1 MINMKHFSLDN
12 FSDFFVVC
20 ESATEP
26 NYGFEMISDKSE
38 NGVRFLRFKACLQ
51 TFDTR
56 NRNRRLWHSKF
67 MKIMMN
73 AKEVTELLRNGG
85 VPCESGHPIPPTGT
99 ASIERI
105 LTIDPNNISHV
116 CKKYEWPSDNRM
128 DGIIETID
136 DGDGPGEKFRRNIL
150 QGLPVSFSTRSVI
163 PQRKNMD
170 GSIDQTGVGRYVCSD
185 RVFVPSHED
194 AYMDK
199 SFPVK
204 DVCKKDTF
212 ETVMEGFTSFLY
224 DHSEKIKR
232 ITDGMDPAME
242 SAAMT
247 EDGLFTV
254 PTTEGRV
261 YISPETEHRMDF
273 YDALKSI

>member
-51 TFDTR
+51 TFDSR